1 MLTDCLATDPQPKR
15 LVIQRGGQSSD
26 VVRISKINN
35 KFMQRQKFYLATSI
49 VVLFTLLIPTARFS
63 AQSPATSKP
72 GEGRRFST
80 IERMNLERLR
90 AVNADKLKIQKG
102 RQAVKLQT
110 GFGDYKAILH
120 AHAEDSA
127 HTGGTRPELLA
138 AAKRVGVKIVMLT
151 DHVRPPKDF
160 INDSW
165 RGVREGVLFIPGA
178 ESEGFLVY
186 PQRSIIQAHISKS
199 FKSRD
204 EYVRLVKEPV
214 GQDRGD
220 IFLSHVEEKGDWDT
234 SQLDGL
240 EIYNIHSDLLDENE
254 FVRWLQGA
262 FTNPDRLKQLETG
275 LTEFPA
281 EVFGALQDYL
291 PTIIAKWDR
300 DLSSHRL
307 TGVAANDCHHN
318 QLFTVKAV
326 ADDAIEVTAF
336 PDPPR
341 KITTKQ
347 APRIIEMLKGRKVG
361 DVISK
366 LDFDPYERSMTFVA
380 THILV
385 DELKEPAVRQA
396 LRQGHAY
403 VAHDWLCDATG
414 FAFIAERNGKRIGVM
429 GDEVKQEKGLKLR
442 LVAPAAGTIKL
453 FRNGQAVHE
462 ANADKLDFA
471 VTEAGIYRAEVWL
484 TLDGEQRPWIYSNPI
499 RVR

>member
-1 MLTDCLATDPQPKR
+1 MKR
-15 LVIQRGGQSSD
+15 QQFHFSIFAIITFL
-26 VVRISKINN
+26 IS
-35 KFMQRQKFYLATSI
+35 TTGVS
-49 VVLFTLLIPTARFS
+49 T
-63 AQSPATSKP
+63 QSPAASKL
-72 GEGRRFST
+72 GLGRKYST
-80 IERMNLERLR
+80 IERMNFERLR
-90 AVNADKLKIQKG
+90 AVNADKLRIQKA
-102 RQAVKLQT
+102 RKAVPLKT
-110 GFGDYKAILH
+110 GFNDYKAILH
-120 AHAEDSA
+120 AHAEDSS

-138 AAKRVGVKIVMLT
+138 AAKRVGVKIIMLT

-165 RGVREGVLFIPGA
+165 RGLREGVLFIPGA

-186 PQRSIIQAHISKS
+186 PQRSIIAAHINKS

-204 EYVRLVKEPV
+204 EYVQLVKASV

-240 EIYNIHSDLLDENE
+240 EIYNIHSDLLDEAE

-262 FTNPDRLKQLETG
+262 FTNPDRLKLFERA
-275 LTEFPA
+275 LAEFPA
-281 EVFGALQDYL
+281 ETFGALQDYL
-291 PTIIAKWDR
+291 PTVIAKWDR
-300 DLSSHRL
+300 DLPAHHL

-318 QLFTVKAV
+318 QLFTVRAV

-347 APRIIEMLKGRKVG
+347 APRIAEMLKDRKPG

-380 THILV
+380 THVL
-385 DELKEPAVRQA
+385 LKDLNEASVRQA
-396 LRQGHAY
+396 LRQGHAF

-414 FAFIAERNGKRIGVM
+414 FAFIAERGGKRIGVM
-429 GDEVKQEKGLKLR
+429 GDKVKLEKGLKLR
-442 LVAPAAGTIKL
+442 LATPVSGTIKL
-453 FRNGQAVHE
+453 FRDGKVIRE

-471 VTEAGIYRAEVWL
+471 MTEAGIYRAEVWL

-499 RVR
+499 MVR

>member
-1 MLTDCLATDPQPKR
+1 MKHRILKSRPLLCLLCCSAIIGI
-15 LVIQRGGQSSD
+15 LIQTLGASS
-26 VVRISKINN
+26 
-35 KFMQRQKFYLATSI
+35 
-49 VVLFTLLIPTARFS
+49 
-63 AQSPATSKP
+63 QSPSP
-72 GEGRRFST
+72 GKLGIGRKYST
-80 IERMNLERLR
+80 IERMNPERLR
-90 AVNADKLKIQKG
+90 AVNADRLRIQKG
-102 RQAVKLQT
+102 RQAVKLKT

-138 AAKRVGVKIVMLT
+138 AAKKVGVKIIMLT

-178 ESEGFLVY
+178 ESEGFLAY
-186 PQRSIIQAHISKS
+186 PQRSIIAAHINKS

-214 GQDRGD
+214 GKDRGN

-240 EIYNIHSDLLDENE
+240 EIYNIHSDLLDEPE

-262 FTNPDRLKQLETG
+262 FTNPDRLKQFETG
-275 LTEFPA
+275 LAEFPA

-300 DLSSHRL
+300 DLQSHPL

-318 QLFTVKAV
+318 QIFTVKAA

-347 APRIIEMLKGRKVG
+347 APRIAEMLTGRKPG

-366 LDFDPYERSMTFVA
+366 LDFDPYERSLTFVA
-380 THILV
+380 THIL
-385 DELKEPAVRQA
+385 LKELNEISVRQA
-396 LRQGHAY
+396 LRQGHAF

-414 FAFIAERNGKRIGVM
+414 FAFIAERGGKRLGVM
-429 GDEVKQEKGLKLR
+429 GDEIKLEKGLKLR
-442 LVAPAAGTIKL
+442 LAAPVAGTIKL
-453 FRNGQAVHE
+453 FRNGQIVHE
-462 ANADKLDFA
+462 AKADKLDFA

-499 RVR
+499 RLK

>member
-1 MLTDCLATDPQPKR
+1 M
-15 LVIQRGGQSSD
+15 
-26 VVRISKINN
+26 NN
-35 KFMQRQKFYLATSI
+35 DFLRRRFFPGIICWMAIGI
-49 VVLFTLLIPTARFS
+49 VWPWAAHLS
-63 AQSPATSKP
+63 AQAPAPSKL
-72 GEGRRFST
+72 GVGRKYST
-80 IERMNLERLR
+80 IERMNPERLR
-90 AVNADKLKIQKG
+90 AVNADKLKIQQG
-102 RQAVKLQT
+102 RHAVKLQT
-110 GFGDYKAILH
+110 GLTDYKAILH

-165 RGVREGVLFIPGA
+165 RGMRDGVLFIPGA

-186 PQRSIIQAHISKS
+186 PQRSIIAAHINKS

-214 GQDRGD
+214 GKDRGD

-262 FTNPDRLKQLETG
+262 FTNPDRLKQLEQG

-291 PTIIAKWDR
+291 PTVIAKWDR
-300 DLSSHRL
+300 DLPSHRL

-318 QLFTVKAV
+318 QIFTVKV
-326 ADDAIEVTAF
+326 LGEDTIEVTAF

-347 APRIIEMLKGRKVG
+347 APRIAEMLKGRKAG
-361 DVISK
+361 DVIAK
-366 LDFDPYERSMTFVA
+366 LDFDPYERSLTFVA
-380 THILV
+380 THIL
-385 DELKEPAVRQA
+385 LKDLNEASVRQA
-396 LRQGHAY
+396 LRQGHAF
-403 VAHDWLCDATG
+403 VAHDWLCDSTG
-414 FAFIAERNGKRIGVM
+414 FAFVAERGGKRIGVM
-429 GDEVKQEKGLKLR
+429 GDEVKLEKGLKLR
-442 LVAPAAGTIKL
+442 LAAPAAGTIKL
-453 FRNGQAVHE
+453 FRNGQIVQE
-462 ANADKLDFA
+462 ANADKLDVA
-471 VTEAGIYRAEVWL
+471 VTEAGVYRAEIWL
-484 TLDGEQRPWIYSNPI
+484 TLDGEHRPWIYANPI
-499 RVR
+499 FVK

>member
-1 MLTDCLATDPQPKR
+1 MPIMKHTFLKQRPLLCLAGIA
-15 LVIQRGGQSSD
+15 LV
-26 VVRISKINN
+26 
-35 KFMQRQKFYLATSI
+35 
-49 VVLFTLLIPTARFS
+49 LLPTAPFS
-63 AQSPATSKP
+63 AQSPASKL
-72 GEGRRFST
+72 GLGRKFST

-90 AVNADKLKIQKG
+90 AVNADKLKIQQS
-102 RQAVKLQT
+102 RHAVKLQT
-110 GFGDYKAILH
+110 GLGDFKAILH

-138 AAKRVGVKIVMLT
+138 AAKRVGVKIIMLT

-160 INDSW
+160 INESW
-165 RGVREGVLFIPGA
+165 RGLRDGVLFIPGA

-186 PQRSIIQAHISKS
+186 PQRSIIQAHINKS

-204 EYVRLVKEPV
+204 EYIRLVKEPV
-214 GQDRGD
+214 GKDRGD

-240 EIYNIHSDLLDENE
+240 EIYNIHSDLLDEAE

-275 LTEFPA
+275 LAQFPA

-291 PTIIAKWDR
+291 PTVIAKWDR
-300 DLSSHRL
+300 DLPSHPL

-318 QLFTVKAV
+318 QVFTVKAV

-341 KITTKQ
+341 KVTAAQ
-347 APRIIEMLKGRKVG
+347 APRIADMLKDRKTG

-366 LDFDPYERSMTFVA
+366 LDFDSYERSLTFVA
-380 THILV
+380 THIL
-385 DELKEPAVRQA
+385 LKDLNEVSVRQA
-396 LRQGHAY
+396 LRQGHAF
-403 VAHDWLCDATG
+403 VAHDWLCDSTG
-414 FAFIAERNGKRIGVM
+414 FAFIAERSGKRIGVM
-429 GDEVKQEKGLKLR
+429 GDEVKLETGLKLR
-442 LVAPAAGTIKL
+442 LAAPAAGTIKL
-453 FRNGQAVHE
+453 FRNGQIIQE
-462 ANADKLDFA
+462 ANADRLDFTVA
-471 VTEAGIYRAEVWL
+471 EAGAYRAEIWL
-484 TLDGEQRPWIYSNPI
+484 TLDGEDRPWIYSNAI

>member
-1 MLTDCLATDPQPKR
+1 MTC
-15 LVIQRGGQSSD
+15 VICF
-26 VVRISKINN
+26 VAIAIYAVR
-35 KFMQRQKFYLATSI
+35 
-49 VVLFTLLIPTARFS
+49 FT
-63 AQSPATSKP
+63 AQSPSPDKP
-72 GEGRRFST
+72 GIGRKHST
-80 IERMNLERLR
+80 IERLNPERLR
-90 AVNADKLKIQKG
+90 AVNADKLRIQKQ
-102 RQAVKLQT
+102 RHAVSLQT

-160 INDSW
+160 IADSW
-165 RGVREGVLFIPGA
+165 RGLREGVLFIPGA

-186 PQRSIIQAHISKS
+186 PQRSIIAAHINKS

-204 EYVRLVKEPV
+204 EYIRLVKE
-214 GQDRGD
+214 GFQKLGGKDRGN

-240 EIYNIHSDLLDENE
+240 EIYNIHSDLLDEAE

-275 LTEFPA
+275 LAEFPA

-291 PTIIAKWDR
+291 PAIIAKWDR
-300 DLSSHRL
+300 DLASHRL

-318 QLFTVKAV
+318 QVFTVKAA
-326 ADDAIEVTAF
+326 ADDSIEIIAF

-341 KITTKQ
+341 KITTAQ
-347 APRIIEMLKGRKVG
+347 VPRIAEMLKDRKPG
-361 DVISK
+361 DVIAR

-380 THILV
+380 THVL
-385 DELKEPAVRQA
+385 LKDLNESAVRQA
-396 LRQGHAY
+396 LRQGHAF

-414 FAFIAERNGKRIGVM
+414 FAFIAERSNKRVGVM
-429 GDEVKQEKGLKLR
+429 GDEVKLEKGLKLR
-442 LVAPAAGTIKL
+442 LAAPVAGTIKL
-453 FRNGQAVHE
+453 FRNGQIIQE
-462 ANADKLDFA
+462 ANTDKLDFA
-471 VTEAGIYRAEVWL
+471 VTEAGVYRAEVWL

-499 RVR
+499 RVVGR